1 MINTFVF
8 TDSKLYIG
16 LTTYGK
22 REPRIKK
29 QVAMDYPNK
38 TYADGRILDATLL
51 AHEIEVTLKKKKM
64 KAQNAIF
71 AISHSDI
78 SVVDFSIPNV
88 KGKLT
93 QAVHQVLAGRFVGI
107 QDKNYIGYKL
117 RKLEG
122 QRYKGCSVAVPKMI
136 LGEYY
141 DLSKKLGLKLQ
152 SVDYIGNVLYK
163 SAILAEPKLKKAT
176 GIIMDNN
183 VCGLRTYF
191 FTEGGM
197 VFSRG
202 ENESSLFPGEGNQ
215 EADFSFEER
224 LEMEE
229 GDVAAVQKSYESVP
243 KKLDE
248 LMDFQGTITFFLN
261 RYAAK
266 KQEGAERMQEAKE
279 EAVTQVIELRNLCD
293 MPFEFVPNCEKR
305 GFTYFSKLK
314 KKVQGLANIYSRMK
328 PANPAFFDEIAEV
341 LTEIETE
348 FNTCIERF
356 RKYLEEEQ
364 SPEEYQRN
372 MLIQRACRLL
382 NSTMMMVDLNGG
394 YSSID
399 YVLVD
404 GMDLTDKEKKLIRQN
419 VSKYYTGKILQNS
432 DWGSTPGE
440 RWIGAS
446 YNEYTYFSDLDLSAE
461 LEKNDKYNRTNMDNL
476 VLGLGVVACLF
487 VVARFG
493 LAGWNIYQMYNMNQ
507 EIQDNEAF
515 LAANEEVRLLV
526 DQQEKLQ
533 GNLDE
538 VSNFESFFQAARVD
552 LSQEYSQVS
561 GVYSPVQVVSVSQEE
576 DNTIRLQI
584 DADDLSNVSR
594 FVEMMVLR
602 GYEDCMYTNVTRSET
617 GYKAEV
623 TYRYS
628 PDETQ
633 AQDGAQAPEAAAQ
646 EETVQEE
653 TAQEDAAQ
661 GEAAE
666 EETAPEEEVQE
677 VE

>member
-22 REPRIKK
+22 RDPKIKK
-29 QVAMDYPNK
+29 QIAMDYPNK

-51 AHEIEVTLKKKKM
+51 AHEIDVALKRKKM

-71 AISHSDI
+71 VIGHSDI
-78 SVVDFSIPNV
+78 SVVDFTIPNV

-117 RKLEG
+117 RRMEG
-122 QRYKGCSVAVPKMI
+122 QRYKGYSVVVPKMI

-152 SVDYIGNVLYK
+152 SVDYMGNVLYK
-163 SAILAEPKLKKAT
+163 SALLAEPKLKKAT

-202 ENESSLFPGEGNQ
+202 ENESNLFA
-215 EADFSFEER
+215 ADGDQDAEFSFEEQ
-224 LEMEE
+224 LEMEDA
-229 GDVAAVQKSYESVP
+229 DVEAVQKSYESVP

-266 KQEGAERMQEAKE
+266 QQEGVERMQEAKE
-279 EAVTQVIELRNLCD
+279 EAVTEVIELRNLCD
-293 MPFEFVPNCEKR
+293 RPFEFVPNCEKR

-314 KKVQGLANIYSRMK
+314 KKVQGLTNIYSRMK
-328 PANPAFFDEIAEV
+328 AANPAFFEEVNEV
-341 LTEIETE
+341 LVEIETE

-372 MLIQRACRLL
+372 MLIQRACKLL

-404 GMDLTDKEKKLIRQN
+404 GMELTDKEKKLIQQN
-419 VSKYYTGKILQNS
+419 VARYYTGKIQEYS
-432 DWGSTPGE
+432 EWGSAPGE

-446 YNEYTYFSDLDLSAE
+446 YNEYSYFSDLDLSAE
-461 LEKNDKYNRTNMDNL
+461 LEKNDKYNRTNLDNF
-476 VLGLGVVACLF
+476 VLGLGIVACLF
-487 VVARFG
+487 VVTRIG
-493 LAGWNIYQMYNMNQ
+493 LAGWNFYQ
-507 EIQDNEAF
+507 IQQMDQQINENEAF
-515 LAANEEVRLLV
+515 LTANEEVRALAEQEGQLQADLEEV
-526 DQQEKLQ
+526 DH
-533 GNLDE
+533 
-538 VSNFESFFQAARVD
+538 FESYFEAARFD

-561 GVYSPVQVVSVSQEE
+561 GVYSSVQVVSISQEE

-584 DADDLSNVSR
+584 DTNDLSNVSR
-594 FVEMMVLR
+594 FVELMLLS
-602 GYEDCMYTNVTRSET
+602 GYEDCAYTNVTRSET
-617 GYKAEV
+617 GYRAEV
-623 TYRYS
+623 TYKYR
-628 PDETQ
+628 PDE
-633 AQDGAQAPEAAAQ
+633 AVQDDAQAE
-646 EETVQEE
+646 
-653 TAQEDAAQ
+653 AQEDTQ
-661 GEAAE
+661 VQ
-666 EETAPEEEVQE
+666 EEEVQVSE
-677 VE
+677 